1 MAKKSYVLDTNV
13 YLTDAHCFKKF
24 GRNDII
30 LPIKVLEE
38 IDKHKHRQDGV
49 GANARHAI
57 RLLDELRA
65 RGNLHKGVRIG
76 KGLGIIRAITG
87 DTSLLPS
94 TMERGDSDNVIIAA
108 ALGEQSSAPPRKVVV
123 VSLDINLRVRCDALG
138 LECQDYNENQV
149 IKEKADF
156 YSGFIKYLVDDEIID
171 RFYSG
176 DDIFIEQEKTG
187 FFPNQFVMLVSS
199 SNEKKTGL
207 GMFINSNKPVR
218 RVTDYKKGVWG
229 VHPRNKEQTFALN
242 LLLDPDI
249 KIVSLVGQAGC
260 GKTLLAVAAGLE
272 QVIDLSGKFEPKYK
286 KLLIS
291 RPIQPMGKDLGYLP
305 GTMEDK
311 MSPWIAPIKDNLQFL
326 MDDDKEAMALY
337 FSKGII
343 DVEAI
348 TYIRGRSI
356 SNALI
361 IIDEAQN
368 LTAHELKTI
377 ITRVGEN
384 TKIVLTGDIEQIDNI
399 YLDSRSNGLTYAF
412 ERLKPYELSGHIR
425 LLKGERSKVATLAAK
440 VL

>member
-38 IDKHKHRQDGV
+38 IDKHKKRQDGV

-65 RGNLHKGVRIG
+65 RGNLHKGIRIG
-76 KGLGIIRAITG
+76 RGLGIIRAVSS
-87 DTSLLPS
+87 DVSLLPP
-94 TMERGDSDNVIIAA
+94 TMDRRDADNIIIAS
-108 ALGEQSSAPPRKVVV
+108 ALAEQNQFPNRKVAV
-123 VSLDINLRVRCDALG
+123 VSLDINLRVRCDAIG
-138 LECQDYNENQV
+138 LDCQDYSENQV
-149 IKEKADF
+149 IKEKASF
-156 YSGFIKYLVDDEIID
+156 YSGFMKHLVDDEEID
-171 RFYSG
+171 RFYTG
-176 DDIFIEQEKTG
+176 DEIFIEQDAAQV
-187 FFPNQFVMLVSS
+187 FPNQFVMLVSS
-199 SNEKKTGL
+199 LNEKKTAL
-207 GMFINSNKPVR
+207 AMFIDYNKPLR
-218 RVTDYKKGVWG
+218 KIAEYKRGIWG
-229 VHPRNKEQTFALN
+229 VTPRNKEQTFGLN

-249 KIVSLVGQAGC
+249 QVVSLVGQAGC

-272 QVIDLSGKFEPKYK
+272 QTIDLTGRTEPRYK

-311 MSPWIAPIKDNLQFL
+311 MSPWIAPIKDNLLFL
-326 MDDDKEAMALY
+326 MDDDKDAMEMY
-337 FSKGII
+337 FSKGVI
-343 DVEAI
+343 DIEAI

-356 SNALI
+356 SNAFI

-384 TKIVLTGDIEQIDNI
+384 TKIVLTGDVEQIDNI
-399 YLDSRSNGLTYAF
+399 YLDERSNGLTHAF
-412 ERLKPYELSGHIR
+412 ERLKPYGLAGHVK
-425 LLKGERSKVATLAAK
+425 LVKGERSKVATLAAK

>member
-38 IDKHKHRQDGV
+38 IDKHKKRQDGV

-65 RGNLHKGVRIG
+65 RGNLHKGIRIG
-76 KGLGIIRAITG
+76 RGLGIIRAVSS
-87 DTSLLPS
+87 DVSLLPP
-94 TMERGDSDNVIIAA
+94 TMDRRDADNIIIAS
-108 ALGEQSSAPPRKVVV
+108 ALAEQKQFPNRKVAV
-123 VSLDINLRVRCDALG
+123 VSLDINLRVRCDAIG
-138 LECQDYNENQV
+138 LDCQDYSENQV
-149 IKEKADF
+149 IKEKASF
-156 YSGFIKYLVDDEIID
+156 YSGFMKHLVDDEEID
-171 RFYSG
+171 RFYTG
-176 DDIFIEQEKTG
+176 DEIFIEQDAAQV
-187 FFPNQFVMLVSS
+187 FPNQFVMLVSS
-199 SNEKKTGL
+199 LNEKKTAL
-207 GMFINSNKPVR
+207 AMFIDYNKPLR
-218 RVTDYKKGVWG
+218 KIAEYKRGIWEVT
-229 VHPRNKEQTFALN
+229 PRNKEQTFGLN
-242 LLLDPDI
+242 LLLDPNI
-249 KIVSLVGQAGC
+249 QVVSLVGQAGC

-272 QVIDLSGKFEPKYK
+272 QTIDLTGRTEPRYK

-311 MSPWIAPIKDNLQFL
+311 MSPWIAPIKDNLLFL
-326 MDDDKEAMALY
+326 MDDDKDAMEMY
-337 FSKGII
+337 FSKGVI
-343 DVEAI
+343 DIEAI

-356 SNALI
+356 SNAFI

-384 TKIVLTGDIEQIDNI
+384 TKIVLTGDVEQIDNI
-399 YLDSRSNGLTYAF
+399 YLDERSNGLTHAF
-412 ERLKPYELSGHIR
+412 ERLKPYGLAGHVK
-425 LLKGERSKVATLAAK
+425 LVKGERSKVATLAAK

>member
-38 IDKHKHRQDGV
+38 IDKHKKRQDGV

-76 KGLGIIRAITG
+76 KGLGIIRAVSS

-94 TMERGDSDNVIIAA
+94 NMDRRDADNIIIAA
-108 ALGEQSSAPPRKVVV
+108 ALGEQKSAPLRKVVI
-123 VSLDINLRVRCDALG
+123 VSLDINLRVRCDAIG
-138 LECQDYNENQV
+138 LDCQDYSENQV
-149 IKEKADF
+149 IKEKAAF
-156 YSGFIKYLVDDEIID
+156 YSGFTKHLVDEEVID
-171 RFYSG
+171 QFYSG
-176 DDIFIEQEKTG
+176 EEIFIEQDKG
-187 FFPNQFVMLVSS
+187 KFFPNQFVMLVSS
-199 SNEKKTGL
+199 SNEKKTAL
-207 GMFINSNKPVR
+207 AMFINYNKPLR
-218 RVTDYKKGVWG
+218 RVIDHKRGIWEVQ
-229 VHPRNKEQTFALN
+229 PRNKEQTFALN
-242 LLLDPDI
+242 LLLDPAI
-249 KIVSLVGQAGC
+249 KIVSMVGQAGC
-260 GKTLLAVAAGLE
+260 GKTLLAIAAGL
-272 QVIDLSGKFEPKYK
+272 QQTIDLSGKSEPRYK
-286 KLLIS
+286 KVLIS

-326 MDDDKEAMALY
+326 MNDDKEAMALY
-337 FSKGII
+337 FSKGVIE
-343 DVEAI
+343 VEAI

-356 SNALI
+356 SNAFI

-399 YLDSRSNGLTYAF
+399 YLDSRSNGLTHAF

-425 LLKGERSKVATLAAK
+425 LIKGERSKVATLAAK

>member
-38 IDKHKHRQDGV
+38 IDKHKKRQDGV

-76 KGLGIIRAITG
+76 KGLGIIRAVSG
-87 DTSLLPS
+87 DTSLLPP
-94 TMERGDSDNVIIAA
+94 TMERRDADNIIIAA
-108 ALGEQSSAPPRKVVV
+108 ALGEQNSVPSRKVVL
-123 VSLDINLRVRCDALG
+123 VSLDINLRVRCDAIG
-138 LECQDYNENQV
+138 LDCQDYNESQV
-149 IKEKADF
+149 IKEKAAF
-156 YSGFIKYLVDDEIID
+156 YSGFTKHLVDDETID
-171 RFYSG
+171 QFYSG
-176 DDIFIEQEKTG
+176 EEIFIEEEKG
-187 FFPNQFVMLVSS
+187 EFFPNQFVMLVSS
-199 SNEKKTGL
+199 FNEKKTAL
-207 GMFINSNKPVR
+207 ASFLNYNKPLR
-218 RVTDYKKGVWG
+218 HVTEQRLAAWNVQ
-229 VHPRNKEQTFALN
+229 PRNKEQTFALN
-242 LLLDPDI
+242 LLMDPNI
-249 KIVSLVGQAGC
+249 QVVSLVGQAGC
-260 GKTLLAVAAGLE
+260 GKTLLAVAAGLN
-272 QVIDLSGKFEPKYK
+272 QTIDLSGKFNPRYK

-326 MDDDKEAMALY
+326 LDDDKEAMALY

-343 DVEAI
+343 NIEAI

-356 SNALI
+356 SNAFI

-399 YLDSRSNGLTYAF
+399 YLDSRSNGLTHAF
-412 ERLKPYELSGHIR
+412 ERLKPYELAGHIQ
-425 LLKGERSKVATLAAK
+425 LIKGERSKVATLAAK

>member
-65 RGNLHKGVRIG
+65 RGNLHTGVRIG
-76 KGLGIIRAITG
+76 KGLGIIRAVSS
-87 DTSLLPS
+87 DTSLLPP
-94 TMERGDSDNVIIAA
+94 TMERTDSDNIIIAA
-108 ALGEQSSAPPRKVVV
+108 ALGEQKSDRERKVVI
-123 VSLDINLRVRCDALG
+123 VSLDINLRVRCDAIG
-138 LECQDYNENQV
+138 LDCQDYNENQA
-149 IKEKADF
+149 IKEKASF
-156 YSGFIKYLVDDEIID
+156 YSGFTKHFVSDEEVDQ
-171 RFYSG
+171 FYAG
-176 DDIFIEQEKTG
+176 EDIFIQQEHG
-187 FFPNQFVMLVSS
+187 EFFPNQFVMLVSTA
-199 SNEKKTGL
+199 NKKKTAL
-207 GMFINSNKPVR
+207 TSFLNHNKPLR
-218 RVTDYKKGVWG
+218 RVADQHLGAWDVQ
-229 VHPRNKEQTFALN
+229 PRNKEQTFALN
-242 LLLDPDI
+242 LLMDP
-249 KIVSLVGQAGC
+249 KIQVVSLVGQAGC
-260 GKTLLAVAAGLE
+260 GKTLLAVASGLN
-272 QVIDLSGKFEPKYK
+272 QTIDLSGKFEPRYK

-291 RPIQPMGKDLGYLP
+291 RPIHPMGKDLGYLP

-326 MDDDKEAMALY
+326 MNDDKEAMALY

-343 DVEAI
+343 DIEAI

-356 SNALI
+356 SNAFI

-399 YLDSRSNGLTYAF
+399 YLDSRSNGLTHAF
-412 ERLKPYELSGHIR
+412 ERLKPYELAGHIQ
-425 LLKGERSKVATLAAK
+425 LIKGERSEVATLAAK

>member
-38 IDKHKHRQDGV
+38 IDKHKKRQDGV

-65 RGNLHKGVRIG
+65 RGNLHKGIRIG
-76 KGLGIIRAITG
+76 KGLGIIRAVSS
-87 DTSLLPS
+87 DVSLLPP
-94 TMERGDSDNVIIAA
+94 TMDRRDADNIIIAS
-108 ALGEQSSAPPRKVVV
+108 ALAEQKQFPNRKVAV
-123 VSLDINLRVRCDALG
+123 VSLDINLRVRCDAIG
-138 LECQDYNENQV
+138 LDCQDYSENQV
-149 IKEKADF
+149 IKEKASF
-156 YSGFIKYLVDDEIID
+156 YSGFMKHLVDDEEID
-171 RFYSG
+171 RFYAG
-176 DDIFIEQEKTG
+176 DEIFIEQDAAHV
-187 FFPNQFVMLVSS
+187 FPNQFVMLVSS
-199 SNEKKTGL
+199 LNEKKTAL
-207 GMFINSNKPVR
+207 AMFIDHNKPLR
-218 RVTDYKKGVWG
+218 KITEYKRGIWG
-229 VHPRNKEQTFALN
+229 VTPRNKEQTFGLN

-249 KIVSLVGQAGC
+249 QVVSLVGQAGC

-272 QVIDLSGKFEPKYK
+272 QTIDLTGRTEPRYK

-311 MSPWIAPIKDNLQFL
+311 MSPWIAPIKDNLLFL
-326 MDDDKEAMALY
+326 MDDDKDAMEMY
-337 FSKGII
+337 FSKGVI
-343 DVEAI
+343 DIEAI

-356 SNALI
+356 SNAFI

-384 TKIVLTGDIEQIDNI
+384 TKIVLTGDVEQIDNI
-399 YLDSRSNGLTYAF
+399 YLDERSNGLTHAF
-412 ERLKPYELSGHIR
+412 ERLKPYGLAGHVK
-425 LLKGERSKVATLAAK
+425 LVKGERSKVATLAAK

>member
-38 IDKHKHRQDGV
+38 IDKHKKRQDGV

-65 RGNLHKGVRIG
+65 RGNLHKGIRIG
-76 KGLGIIRAITG
+76 KGLGIIRAVSS
-87 DTSLLPS
+87 DVSLLPS
-94 TMERGDSDNVIIAA
+94 TMDRRDADNIIIAA
-108 ALGEQSSAPPRKVVV
+108 ALAEQKQSPNRKVAV
-123 VSLDINLRVRCDALG
+123 VSLDINLRVRCDAIG
-138 LECQDYNENQV
+138 LDCQDYSENQV
-149 IKEKADF
+149 IKEKASF
-156 YSGFIKYLVDDEIID
+156 YSGFMKHLVDDEEID
-171 RFYSG
+171 RFYAG
-176 DDIFIEQEKTG
+176 DEIFIEQETTHV
-187 FFPNQFVMLVSS
+187 FPNQFVMLVSS
-199 SNEKKTGL
+199 LNEKKTAL
-207 GMFINSNKPVR
+207 AMFIDYNKPLR
-218 RVTDYKKGVWG
+218 KTTEYKRGIWG
-229 VHPRNKEQTFALN
+229 VTPRNKEQTFGLN
-242 LLLDPDI
+242 LLLDSNI
-249 KIVSLVGQAGC
+249 QVVSLVGQAGC

-272 QVIDLSGKFEPKYK
+272 QTIDLTGRTEPKYK

-311 MSPWIAPIKDNLQFL
+311 MSPWIAPIKDNLLFL
-326 MDDDKEAMALY
+326 MDDDKDAMEMY
-337 FSKGII
+337 FSKGVI
-343 DVEAI
+343 DIEAI

-356 SNALI
+356 SNAFI

-384 TKIVLTGDIEQIDNI
+384 TKIVLTGDVEQIDNI
-399 YLDSRSNGLTYAF
+399 YLDARSNGLTHAF
-412 ERLKPYELSGHIR
+412 ERLKPYGLAGHVK
-425 LLKGERSKVATLAAK
+425 LVKGERSKVATLAAK

>member
-38 IDKHKHRQDGV
+38 IDKHKKRQDGV

-65 RGNLHKGVRIG
+65 RGNLHKGIRIG
-76 KGLGIIRAITG
+76 RGLGIIRAVSS
-87 DTSLLPS
+87 DVSLLPP
-94 TMERGDSDNVIIAA
+94 TMDRRDADNIIIAS
-108 ALGEQSSAPPRKVVV
+108 ALAEQKQFPNRKVAV
-123 VSLDINLRVRCDALG
+123 VSLDINLRVRCDAIG
-138 LECQDYNENQV
+138 LDCQDYSENQV
-149 IKEKADF
+149 IKEKASF
-156 YSGFIKYLVDDEIID
+156 YSGFMKHLVDDEEID
-171 RFYSG
+171 RFYTG
-176 DDIFIEQEKTG
+176 DEIFIEQDAAQV
-187 FFPNQFVMLVSS
+187 FPNQFVMLVSS
-199 SNEKKTGL
+199 LNEKKTAL
-207 GMFINSNKPVR
+207 AMFIDYNKPLR
-218 RVTDYKKGVWG
+218 KIAEYKRGIWG
-229 VHPRNKEQTFALN
+229 VTPRNKEQTFGLN

-249 KIVSLVGQAGC
+249 QVVSLVGQAGC

-272 QVIDLSGKFEPKYK
+272 QTIDLTGRTEPRYK

-311 MSPWIAPIKDNLQFL
+311 MSPWIAPIKDNLLFL
-326 MDDDKEAMALY
+326 MDDDKDAMEMY
-337 FSKGII
+337 FSKGVI
-343 DVEAI
+343 DIEAI

-356 SNALI
+356 SNAFI

-384 TKIVLTGDIEQIDNI
+384 TKIVLTGDVEQIDNI
-399 YLDSRSNGLTYAF
+399 YLDERSNGLTHAF
-412 ERLKPYELSGHIR
+412 ERLKPYGLAGHVK
-425 LLKGERSKVATLAAK
+425 LVKGERSKVATLAAK

>member
-24 GRNDII
+24 GTNDII

-38 IDKHKHRQDGV
+38 IDKHKKRQDGV
-49 GANARHAI
+49 GAHARRSI
-57 RLLDELRA
+57 RLLDELRE

-76 KGLGIIRAITG
+76 KGLGIIRAIFS
-87 DTSLLPS
+87 DTTLLPP
-94 TMERGDSDNVIIAA
+94 TMDRSDADNIIIAA
-108 ALGEQSSAPPRKVVV
+108 ALGEQQSDSPNTVVI
-123 VSLDINLRVRCDALG
+123 VSLDINLRVRCDAIG

-149 IKEKADF
+149 IKEKAEF
-156 YSGFIKYLVDDEIID
+156 YSGFTKHSVDDSTID

-176 DDIFIEQEKTG
+176 EEIFIEEESG
-187 FFPNQFVMLVSS
+187 EFFPRQFVMLVSTS
-199 SNEKKTGL
+199 DAKKTAL
-207 GMFINSNKPVR
+207 SSFISYKKPLR
-218 RVTDYKKGVWG
+218 RVVDQHLGGWNVQ
-229 VHPRNKEQTFALN
+229 PRNKEQTFALH
-242 LLLDPDI
+242 LLMDPNI
-249 KIVSLVGQAGC
+249 KVVSLVGQAGC
-260 GKTLLAVAAGLE
+260 GKTLLAVAAGLN
-272 QVIDLSGKFEPKYK
+272 QTIDLSGKFDPRYK

-291 RPIQPMGKDLGYLP
+291 RPIHPMGKDLGYLP
-305 GTMEDK
+305 GTIEDK
-311 MSPWIAPIKDNLQFL
+311 MAPWLAPIKDNLAFL

-343 DVEAI
+343 DIEAI

-356 SNALI
+356 SNTFI

-377 ITRVGEN
+377 ITRVGEG

-399 YLDSRSNGLTYAF
+399 YLDSRSNGLTHAF
-412 ERLKPYELSGHIR
+412 ERLKPYELAGHIQ
-425 LLKGERSKVATLAAK
+425 LIKGERSKVATLAAK

>member
-38 IDKHKHRQDGV
+38 IDKHKKRQEGV

-65 RGNLHKGVRIG
+65 RGNLHKGIRIG
-76 KGLGIIRAITG
+76 KGLGIIRAVSS
-87 DTSLLPS
+87 DVSLLPPS
-94 TMERGDSDNVIIAA
+94 MDRRDADNIIIAS
-108 ALGEQSSAPPRKVVV
+108 ALAEQKQFPNRKVAV
-123 VSLDINLRVRCDALG
+123 VSLDINLRVRCDAIG
-138 LECQDYNENQV
+138 LDCQDYSENQV
-149 IKEKADF
+149 IKEKASF
-156 YSGFIKYLVDDEIID
+156 YSGFMKHLVDDEEID
-171 RFYSG
+171 RFYAG
-176 DDIFIEQEKTG
+176 DEIFIEQDAAHV
-187 FFPNQFVMLVSS
+187 FPNQFVMLVSS
-199 SNEKKTGL
+199 LNEKKTAL
-207 GMFINSNKPVR
+207 AMFIDYNKPLR
-218 RVTDYKKGVWG
+218 KTTEYKRGIWG
-229 VHPRNKEQTFALN
+229 VTPRNKEQTFGLN

-249 KIVSLVGQAGC
+249 QVVSLVGQAGC

-272 QVIDLSGKFEPKYK
+272 QTIDLTGRTEPRYK

-311 MSPWIAPIKDNLQFL
+311 MSPWIAPIKDNLLFL
-326 MDDDKEAMALY
+326 MDDDKDAMEMY
-337 FSKGII
+337 FSKGVI
-343 DVEAI
+343 DIEAI
-348 TYIRGRSI
+348 PYIRGRSI
-356 SNALI
+356 SNAFI

-384 TKIVLTGDIEQIDNI
+384 TKIVLTGDVEQIDNI
-399 YLDSRSNGLTYAF
+399 YLDERSNGLTHAF
-412 ERLKPYELSGHIR
+412 ERLKPYGLAGHVK
-425 LLKGERSKVATLAAK
+425 LVKGERSKVATLAAK

>member
-38 IDKHKHRQDGV
+38 IDKHKKRQDGV

-65 RGNLHKGVRIG
+65 RGNLHKGIRIG
-76 KGLGIIRAITG
+76 RGLGIIRAVSS
-87 DTSLLPS
+87 DVSLLPP
-94 TMERGDSDNVIIAA
+94 TMDRRDADNIIIAS
-108 ALGEQSSAPPRKVVV
+108 ALAEQKQFPNRKVAV
-123 VSLDINLRVRCDALG
+123 VSLDINLRVRCDAIG
-138 LECQDYNENQV
+138 LDCQDYSENQV
-149 IKEKADF
+149 IKEKASF
-156 YSGFIKYLVDDEIID
+156 YSGFMKHLVDDEEID
-171 RFYSG
+171 RFYAR
-176 DDIFIEQEKTG
+176 DEIFIEQDTAQV
-187 FFPNQFVMLVSS
+187 FPNQFVMLVSS
-199 SNEKKTGL
+199 LNEKKTAL
-207 GMFINSNKPVR
+207 AMFIDYNKPLR
-218 RVTDYKKGVWG
+218 KIAEYKRGIWG
-229 VHPRNKEQTFALN
+229 VTPRNKEQTFGLN

-249 KIVSLVGQAGC
+249 QVVSLVGQAGC

-272 QVIDLSGKFEPKYK
+272 QTIDLTGRTEPRYK

-311 MSPWIAPIKDNLQFL
+311 MSPWIAPIKDNLLFL
-326 MDDDKEAMALY
+326 MDDDKDAMEMY
-337 FSKGII
+337 FSKGVI
-343 DVEAI
+343 DIEAI

-356 SNALI
+356 SNAFI

-384 TKIVLTGDIEQIDNI
+384 TKIVLTGDVEQIDNI
-399 YLDSRSNGLTYAF
+399 YLDERSNGLTHAF
-412 ERLKPYELSGHIR
+412 ERLKPYGLAGHVK
-425 LLKGERSKVATLAAK
+425 LVKGERSKVATLAAK